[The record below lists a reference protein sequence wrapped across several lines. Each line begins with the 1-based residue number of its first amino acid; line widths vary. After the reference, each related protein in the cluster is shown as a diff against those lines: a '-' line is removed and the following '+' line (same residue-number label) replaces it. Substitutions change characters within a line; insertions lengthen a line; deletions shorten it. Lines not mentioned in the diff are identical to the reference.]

1 MMPRPSPSID
11 MPANTPE
18 TRPHTHPQ
26 ASQHPYRLEKRGQDR
41 GWQGAA
47 WGRRNETGQPYPR
60 RLSTHRSKLHAY
72 PALPKRLNPPLF
84 DGTTQRELP
93 PRFRGHAALFGE
105 EAGVCGCGVWP
116 LLPGPGPSPRLPL
129 APSSPSSLISPHSPP
144 PHTHNSY
151 TTVNHGAQHQER
163 EAGDEPGG
171 RLPQGAA
178 QEGDQEEQEGPEA
191 RAGAGRLCERPGPA
205 QGGDGQDGEDAD
217 GRDAGPQAHGQT
229 RPDAAPVPGH
239 RQAARQEEGHAGPG
253 RHRGRRGVG
262 GHAGRGRIR
271 VRPSLGSKAI
281 RSSSGFERRLPS
293 GSSGA
298 SGPSPTRHSPA
309 TTWASS
315 RPPSPFAAP
324 VRSRRQQSAASSAH
338 VRPASSTSTHAASP
352 PRGSSPSPASPWPP
366 PWLATPSGRQGS
378 CPTASPS
385 RSTPGLRRTA
395 RRTFVAH
402 AYATAL
408 VLAASPPS
416 GSPSRLPSVCFA
428 PLLFCPPTGPC
439 ANGGRP
445 VGSLRGQLRGV
456 PEDVLRRAPA
466 RRRRPAR
473 TRLFAPRHDGAKHAT
488 ARCCPSPT
496 PRPVLAAVVVGQ
508 LVRSSSSGAGVGAC
522 DGTFQTHASR
532 QGPSRF
538 HACLLARQTSCPSPF
553 LRRRCRYNASTQ
565 CGRWCPQGC
574 RGQARGWQ

>member
-1 MMPRPSPSID
+1 MN
-11 MPANTPE
+11 PAD
-18 TRPHTHPQ
+18 
-26 ASQHPYRLEKRGQDR
+26 AYRKEQRKKEIKKNKKDRKRVRELGAYVKDPDLLKVEMDKMEKMLTAGTLDHKLMGKLDQMRHL
-41 GWQGAA
+41 
-47 WGRRNETGQPYPR
+47 YPAIV
-60 RLSTHRSKLHAY
+60 KLHAKKKGML
-72 PALPKRLNPPLF
+72 ARG
-84 DGTTQRELP
+84 GTVDDEEL
-93 PRFRGHAALFGE
+93 
-105 EAGVCGCGVWP
+105 EAM
-116 LLPGPGPSPRLPL
+116 LDEAEYAS
-129 APSSPSSLISPHSPP
+129 
-144 PHTHNSY
+144 
-151 TTVNHGAQHQER
+151 AQ
-163 EAGDEPGG
+163 AS
-171 RLPQGAA
+171 A
-178 QEGDQEEQEGPEA
+178 Q
-191 RAGAGRLCERPGPA
+191 
-205 QGGDGQDGEDAD
+205 
-217 GRDAGPQAHGQT
+217 
-229 RPDAAPVPGH
+229 
-239 RQAARQEEGHAGPG
+239 
-253 RHRGRRGVG
+253 
-262 GHAGRGRIR
+262 
-271 VRPSLGSKAI
+271 K
-281 RSSSGFERRLPS
+281 
-293 GSSGA
+293 
-298 SGPSPTRHSPA
+298 
-309 TTWASS
+309 
-315 RPPSPFAAP
+315 
-324 VRSRRQQSAASSAH
+324 QSAAAAASSDGY
-338 VRPASSTSTHAASP
+338 RPAAAAPPGPP
-352 PRGSSPSPASPWPP
+352 PRGIPPPPPGPPPGLPPHLQHQYGAGGNSLPPAVPMYGQPPPPPPTLPPHLAGRPPPPPPPGPP